1 MFYPLPPEEL
11 QGGVTVAEVVGAA
24 QDPPALH
31 RQPLPAE
38 NLQQG
43 QESHA
48 VLPGQ

>member
-11 QGGVTVAEVVGAA
+11 EGGVAVAEVVGPA

-31 RQPLPAE
+31 GQPLPAE

-43 QESHA
+43 QQA
-48 VLPGQ
+48 NPVLPGQ